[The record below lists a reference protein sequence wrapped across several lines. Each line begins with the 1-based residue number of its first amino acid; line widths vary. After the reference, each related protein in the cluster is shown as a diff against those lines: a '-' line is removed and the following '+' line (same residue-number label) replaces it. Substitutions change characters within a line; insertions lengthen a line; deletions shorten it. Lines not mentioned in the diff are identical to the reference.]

1 MNFYKN
7 TKQFYGL
14 VGNNIASSNNLT
26 IDNFLGQLTDK
37 YSNAGLIFNYLKN
50 RGVSGN
56 LQIKTLLSRPEYF
69 SFLDESLVLAG
80 VTDNT
85 DFIQKVIENNS
96 LYTEENK
103 FSLLANDVEAF
114 GYSGRTFS
122 YTTLVESKE
131 SAVVKDFSL
140 SGDIVTK
147 SYRLVGNV
155 FLGDSAE
162 YYILPLGLITIE
174 GDYIGAALSF
184 GKNTVSAQ
192 DTGFDNVVTPLAS
205 GCLVTNT
212 FSGEVQESPVGFI
225 LAINTSTVLGPDDY
239 LLFLIIG
246 DYFGFGGFPIGNTS
260 VAIDQEF
267 SISTLTKDFSNVKA
281 NFINI

>member
-26 IDNFLGQLTDK
+26 IDNFLDQLTDK

-56 LQIKTLLSRPEYF
+56 LRIKTLLSRPEYF

-103 FSLLANDVEAF
+103 FILLANDVEAF
-114 GYSGRTFS
+114 DYSGGTFS

-140 SGDIVTK
+140 SGDVATK

-155 FLGDSAE
+155 FLNDAFDFHL
-162 YYILPLGLITIE
+162 IPLGLISLE
-174 GDYIGAALSF
+174 GDYFAAAISS
-184 GKNTVSAQ
+184 GKNTVLSQNAFF
-192 DTGFDNVVTPLAS
+192 GNVVTPLAP
-205 GCLVTNT
+205 GCLVTNALD
-212 FSGEVQESPVGFI
+212 GEIDEAVVAFI
-225 LAINTSTVLGPDDY
+225 FADNTTTLGPDDY
-239 LLFLIIG
+239 QLYLVVASF
-246 DYFGFGGFPIGNTS
+246 DFPIVSTS
-260 VAIDQEF
+260 VTIDQEF
-267 SISTLTKDFSNVKA
+267 TIVTTPENFNNVVV

>member
-14 VGNNIASSNNLT
+14 VGNNIASSSNLT
-26 IDNFLGQLTDK
+26 IDNFLDQLTDK

-56 LQIKTLLSRPEYF
+56 LRIKTLLSRPEYF

-114 GYSGRTFS
+114 GYSGGTFS

-131 SAVVKDFSL
+131 SAVVKDISL

-155 FLGDSAE
+155 FLGDSSGF
-162 YYILPLGLITIE
+162 YLIPLGLISLE
-174 GDYIGAALSF
+174 GDYVSAGLTF

-192 DTGFDNVVTPLAS
+192 DTVFDNVVTPLAP
-205 GCLVTNT
+205 GCFVTNASNNEFDEAPIAFIFADNT
-212 FSGEVQESPVGFI
+212 F
-225 LAINTSTVLGPDDY
+225 LGPDDY
-239 LLFLIIG
+239 ELYLVVASIS
-246 DYFGFGGFPIGNTS
+246 FPINSTS

-267 SISTLTKDFSNVKA
+267 TIFTTPENFNNVVV
-281 NFINI
+281 NFTNI

>member
-14 VGNNIASSNNLT
+14 VGNNIASSSNLT
-26 IDNFLGQLTDK
+26 IDNFLDQLTDK

-56 LQIKTLLSRPEYF
+56 LRIKTLLSRPEYF

-103 FSLLANDVEAF
+103 FILLANDVEAF
-114 GYSGRTFS
+114 EYSGNTFS

-131 SAVVKDFSL
+131 SAVVKDISL

-155 FLGDSAE
+155 FLDDSFN
-162 YYILPLGLITIE
+162 INLIPLGLISLE
-174 GDYIGAALSF
+174 GDYFGAALSF

-192 DTGFDNVVTPLAS
+192 DTVFDNVVTPLAP
-205 GCLVTNT
+205 GCFVTNA
-212 FSGEVQESPVGFI
+212 FSGNFDEAIAFI
-225 LAINTSTVLGPDDY
+225 FADNTFLGPDDY
-239 LLFLIIG
+239 QLYLVVASS
-246 DYFGFGGFPIGNTS
+246 FPIVSTS
-260 VAIDQEF
+260 VTIDQEF
-267 SISTLTKDFSNVKA
+267 TIVTTPENFNNVVV
-281 NFINI
+281 NFTNI